1 MGPGYDAMNMSKD
14 GPRKEKLLERLSQI
28 GVCPGKHDS
37 ATSKLLDCCIRIFK
51 TSDCVEHKEEGHGI
65 QQHQQ
70 DESEPSAGKKRKVS
84 ESSNPNSKTNREP
97 FSSEPKRVK
106 QPDAQGSKGAR
117 STVTSRSGGLHA
129 DYQAS
134 LVYTA
139 IK

>member
-1 MGPGYDAMNMSKD
+1 MSKD

-37 ATSKLLDCCIRIFK
+37 AASKLLDCCIRISK
-51 TSDCVEHKEEGHGI
+51 TSDCVEHKEETHDI
-65 QQHQQ
+65 PQDQKQQQ
-70 DESEPSAGKKRKVS
+70 DESEPSAGKKRKFS
-84 ESSNPNSKTNREP
+84 ESSNPNNKTNRGLLP
-97 FSSEPKRVK
+97 LEPKTLK
-106 QPDAQGSKGAR
+106 QPDAQGSKSAR